1 MNIITLEDAL
11 TLDRGEARELYAR
24 YINPGIASLVH
35 LLDIDRNFV
44 RAEGACVWDDTGR
57 EHLDFLGG
65 FGALNTGHNHPEVQ
79 AAVRRVVEAPNLLQI
94 GLSRLVGA
102 LGQSLAAI
110 TPGALE
116 KTFLCNSG
124 SEAVEA
130 ALKLARASTG
140 RTRIIS
146 THNAY
151 HGLTFGALSAT
162 GREHYRKPFAPL
174 VPGFAHVPFG
184 DLDALER
191 ELNGAPPAAA
201 FVVEPIQGEGGIVV
215 PPAGY
220 LRSARDLCHRH
231 GALFIADEVQT
242 GFGRTGRMFGVDHEG
257 VVPDI
262 MALAK
267 SLGGGIAPIGACIA
281 TDEVW
286 RRAYGSRDT
295 CMLHDSTFGGNALAC
310 AAALKAIEVIV
321 RDDLPGRAAT
331 LGRRFRE
338 RLDGIAARSHIVHG
352 VRGQGL
358 LLGLEF
364 AEPPVAKGLSREYF
378 AAMFASVLLHDHNI
392 ITAYALNA
400 TNILRL
406 EPPLVVTESQ
416 LDRAADAIEEVSQH
430 YRSVIGL
437 VLAFGRR
444 AAGRQLPHF
453 ELPPIG
459 RRR

>member
-11 TLDRGEARELYAR
+11 TLDRHDARDLYSR

-44 RAEGACVWDDTGR
+44 RARGVSVWDDEGQ
-57 EHLDFLGG
+57 EYLDFLGG
-65 FGALNTGHNHPEVQ
+65 FGALNAGHNHPEIQ
-79 AAVRRVVEAPNLLQI
+79 DAVRKVAETPNLLQI
-94 GLSRLVGA
+94 ALSRLAGA

-110 TPGALE
+110 TPGDLG
-116 KTFLCNSG
+116 KTFLCSSG

-140 RTRIIS
+140 RTHIVS
-146 THNAY
+146 TENAY
-151 HGLTFGALSAT
+151 HGLTFGALAAT
-162 GREHYRKPFAPL
+162 GREHYRKPFMPL
-174 VPGFAHVPFG
+174 VPDFAHVPFG

-191 ELNGAPPAAA
+191 ELQRKQTAA
-201 FVVEPIQGEGGIVV
+201 FIVEPIQGEGGIVV
-215 PPAGY
+215 PRPGY
-220 LRSARDLCHRH
+220 LRDASDLCHRH

-242 GFGRTGRMFGVDHEG
+242 GFGRTGRMFAVDHED

-267 SLGGGIAPIGACIA
+267 SLGGGVAPIGACIA

-286 RRAYGSRDT
+286 ERAYGTRDT

-310 AAALKAIEVIV
+310 AAALKAIEIAV
-321 RDDLPGRAAT
+321 RDDHAGRAAT
-331 LGRRFRE
+331 LGAHFRE
-338 RLDGIAARSHIVHG
+338 RLEGIAAESKIVRG
-352 VRGQGL
+352 VRGKGL

-364 AEPPVAKGLSREYF
+364 GEPPIAKGLSREYF
-378 AAMFASVLLHDHNI
+378 AAMFASVLLEDHHI

-406 EPPLVVTESQ
+406 EPPLMVEKAQ
-416 LDRAADAIEEVSQH
+416 LDAGADAIEHISRR
-430 YRSVIGL
+430 YRSVPGL

-444 AAGRQLPHF
+444 ALTRQLPHF
-453 ELPPIG
+453 G
-459 RRR
+459 VHRG